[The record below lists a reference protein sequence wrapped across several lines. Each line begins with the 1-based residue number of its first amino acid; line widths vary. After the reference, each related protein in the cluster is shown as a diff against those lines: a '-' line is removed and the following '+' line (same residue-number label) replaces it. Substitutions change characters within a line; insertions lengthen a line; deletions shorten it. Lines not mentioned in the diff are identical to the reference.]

1 VLSVHVLPADHHEG
15 PWDHIV
21 APAGLK
27 QRLLNQA
34 LLTLIHGRRLATL
47 AGLPH
52 GLLVLTGPPGTG
64 KTTLARGL
72 AQQAARALASQGAT
86 TYVEIDPHAFPSE
99 MLGES
104 QRNITRLMTD
114 TIPELAARRPHT
126 IVLVDE
132 LESLAVRRSTASFAS
147 NPVDVHRATDALL
160 AGIDGVAA
168 DHPRVLFVATT
179 NFPDAVDEAFLSR
192 ADLVMRLGLPDRST
206 VAAIL
211 GHSLAELASLW
222 PTLRPLATDEAL
234 HDKLAGGC
242 EGWDGRRVRKI
253 VLAALA
259 QRIDVARDPGLLS
272 ADDLLAAVAGAGCQS
287 AMGRGEAGSAT
298 AAVGPDSSS
307 PSPGSSS

>member
-1 VLSVHVLPADHHEG
+1 MLSVHALPADHHQG

-21 APAGLK
+21 VPSEVK
-27 QRLLNQA
+27 DRLLNQA
-34 LLTLIHGRRLATL
+34 LLTLLHGRRLATL

-72 AQQAARALASQGAT
+72 AQQASLALASQGAT

-114 TIPELAARRPHT
+114 TLPELAARRPHT

-132 LESLAVRRSTASFAS
+132 LESLAVRRSSASFTT

-160 AGIDGVAA
+160 AGIDSVAS
-168 DHPRVLFVATT
+168 DHPRVLFVTTT
-179 NFPDAVDEAFLSR
+179 NFPEAVDEAFLSR
-192 ADLVMRLGLPDRST
+192 ADLVVRLDLPNEAT
-206 VAAIL
+206 IAAIL
-211 GHSLAELASLW
+211 RHSLEELAAIW
-222 PTLRPLATDEAL
+222 PRVRSLATDTEL
-234 HDKLAGGC
+234 HERLAEEC
-242 EGWDGRRVRKI
+242 RGWDGRRVRKV

-259 QRIDVARDPGLLS
+259 QRGEVARDPDQLTE
-272 ADDLLAAVAGAGCQS
+272 DDLVAAVS
-287 AMGRGEAGSAT
+287 GER
-298 AAVGPDSSS
+298 P
-307 PSPGSSS
+307 

>member
-1 VLSVHVLPADHHEG
+1 MAGPTPALPPGVLSVHALPADHHQG

-21 APAGLK
+21 VPDEVK
-27 QRLLNQA
+27 NRLLNQA
-34 LLTLIHGRRLATL
+34 LLTLVHGRRLATL

-72 AQQAARALASQGAT
+72 AQQAALALAAQGAT

-114 TIPELAARRPHT
+114 TLPELAARRPHT

-132 LESLAVRRSTASFAS
+132 LESLAVRRSSASFTS

-160 AGIDGVAA
+160 AGIDSVAA
-168 DHPRVLFVATT
+168 DHPQVLFVTTT
-179 NFPDAVDEAFLSR
+179 NFPEAVDEAFLSR
-192 ADLVMRLGLPDRST
+192 ADLVVSLDLPDT
-206 VAAIL
+206 DTIAAIL
-211 GHSLAELASLW
+211 RHSMEELAAIWPGVLPLTTDASLHAKLAEQCA
-222 PTLRPLATDEAL
+222 
-234 HDKLAGGC
+234 
-242 EGWDGRRVRKI
+242 GWDGRRVRKV

-259 QRIDVARDPGLLS
+259 QRREVARDPDLLT
-272 ADDLLAAVAGAGCQS
+272 ADDLLVAVSGSGA
-287 AMGRGEAGSAT
+287 
-298 AAVGPDSSS
+298 
-307 PSPGSSS
+307 

>member
-1 VLSVHVLPADHHEG
+1 MAGLTPALPPGVLSVHALPADHHQG

-21 APAGLK
+21 VPSEVK
-27 QRLLNQA
+27 DRLLNQA
-34 LLTLIHGRRLATL
+34 LLTLLHGRRLATL

-72 AQQAARALASQGAT
+72 AQQASLALASQGAT

-114 TIPELAARRPHT
+114 TLPELAARRPHT

-132 LESLAVRRSTASFAS
+132 LESLAVRRSSASFTT

-160 AGIDGVAA
+160 AGIDSVAA
-168 DHPRVLFVATT
+168 DHPRVLFVTTT
-179 NFPDAVDEAFLSR
+179 NFPEAVDEAFLSR
-192 ADLVMRLGLPDRST
+192 ADLVVRLDLPDQAT
-206 VAAIL
+206 IAAIL
-211 GHSLAELASLW
+211 RHSLEELAAIW
-222 PTLRPLATDEAL
+222 PGVLALATDEAL
-234 HDKLAGGC
+234 HQKLAEAC
-242 EGWDGRRVRKI
+242 PGWDGRRVRKI

-259 QRIDVARDPGLLS
+259 QRREVACDPDQLT
-272 ADDLLAAVAGAGCQS
+272 ADDLIAAVSGDS
-287 AMGRGEAGSAT
+287 A
-298 AAVGPDSSS
+298 
-307 PSPGSSS
+307 

>member
-1 VLSVHVLPADHHEG
+1 VLSVHALPADHHQG

-21 APAGLK
+21 VPGEVK
-27 QRLLNQA
+27 DRLLNQA
-34 LLTLIHGRRLATL
+34 LLTLLHGRRLATL

-72 AQQAARALASQGAT
+72 AQQASLALAREGAT

-114 TIPELAARRPHT
+114 TLPELAARRPHT

-132 LESLAVRRSTASFAS
+132 LESLAVRRSSASFTT

-160 AGIDGVAA
+160 AGIDSVAA
-168 DHPRVLFVATT
+168 DHPRVLFVTTT
-179 NFPDAVDEAFLSR
+179 NFPEAVDEAFLSR
-192 ADLVMRLGLPDRST
+192 ADLVVRLDLPDKAT
-206 VAAIL
+206 IAAIL
-211 GHSLAELASLW
+211 RHSLEELAAIW
-222 PTLRPLATDEAL
+222 PGVRALATDDAL
-234 HDKLAGGC
+234 HEKLAEDC
-242 EGWDGRRVRKI
+242 QGWDGRRVRKV

-259 QRIDVARDPGLLS
+259 QRRDVARDPDELT
-272 ADDLLAAVAGAGCQS
+272 ADDLVAAVSG
-287 AMGRGEAGSAT
+287 
-298 AAVGPDSSS
+298 DS
-307 PSPGSSS
+307 G

>member
-1 VLSVHVLPADHHEG
+1 VLSVHALPADHHDG

-21 APAGLK
+21 VPAQVK
-27 QRLLNQA
+27 DRLLNQA
-34 LLTLIHGRRLATL
+34 LLTLLHGRRLATL

-72 AQQAARALASQGAT
+72 AQQAALALASQGAT

-114 TIPELAARRPHT
+114 TLPELAARRPHT

-132 LESLAVRRSTASFAS
+132 LESLAVRRSSASFTT

-160 AGIDGVAA
+160 AGIDSVAA
-168 DHPRVLFVATT
+168 EHPRVLFVTTT
-179 NFPDAVDEAFLSR
+179 NFPEAVDEAFLSR
-192 ADLVMRLGLPDRST
+192 ADLVVRLDLPDKT
-206 VAAIL
+206 TIAAIL
-211 GHSLAELASLW
+211 RHSLEELAAIW
-222 PTLRPLATDEAL
+222 PGLLPLAADEAL
-234 HDKLAGGC
+234 HEKLAGEC
-242 EGWDGRRVRKI
+242 VGWDGRRVRKI

-259 QRIDVARDPGLLS
+259 QRREVARDPDQLS
-272 ADDLLAAVAGAGCQS
+272 ADELVSAVAGG
-287 AMGRGEAGSAT
+287 GL
-298 AAVGPDSSS
+298 
-307 PSPGSSS
+307 